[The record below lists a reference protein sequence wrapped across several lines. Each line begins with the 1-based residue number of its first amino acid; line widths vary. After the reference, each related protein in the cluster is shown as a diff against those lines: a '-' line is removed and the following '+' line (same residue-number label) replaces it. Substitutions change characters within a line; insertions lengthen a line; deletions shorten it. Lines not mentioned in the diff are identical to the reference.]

1 MLLPSGLSY
10 HLLCTGLHIQMTLL
24 AEVIEFAF
32 ISQKQLRDKK
42 KSWLSTGVMI
52 FSERSS
58 INLNL
63 LLLTELLSASLTIYI
78 CEGLLKN
85 SFMTAFM
92 LMSCI

>member
-42 KSWLSTGVMI
+42 KKLAKHWCHDI
-52 FSERSS
+52 FRK
-58 INLNL
+58 
-63 LLLTELLSASLTIYI
+63 ELY
-78 CEGLLKN
+78 
-85 SFMTAFM
+85 
-92 LMSCI
+92 